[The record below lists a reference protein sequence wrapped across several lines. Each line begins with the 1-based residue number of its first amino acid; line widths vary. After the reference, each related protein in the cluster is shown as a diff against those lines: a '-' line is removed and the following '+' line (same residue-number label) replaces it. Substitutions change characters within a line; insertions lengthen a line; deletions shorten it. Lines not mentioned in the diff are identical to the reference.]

1 MQGGLRLPG
10 QAGFAEERFS
20 QADTHDSMQASCW
33 RLARQLGVLNDIML
47 GPLGGLQGLVNWRWW
62 FRMAD

>member
-1 MQGGLRLPG
+1 MQGGLRLPD

-47 GPLGGLQGLVNWRWW
+47 GPLGGPWGW
-62 FRMAD
+62 